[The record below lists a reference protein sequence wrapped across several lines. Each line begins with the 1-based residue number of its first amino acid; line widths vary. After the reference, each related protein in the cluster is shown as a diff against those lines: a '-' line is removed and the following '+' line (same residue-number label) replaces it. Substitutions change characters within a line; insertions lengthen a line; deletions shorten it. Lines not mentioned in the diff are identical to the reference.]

1 MKSELINIKE
11 IKTNP
16 LNPRIIKDDKY
27 KKLVKSIQEFPEM
40 LELRP
45 LVIDE
50 NNIVLGGNMRLRV
63 LQELKYKQVP
73 CVRAKDLTAEQK
85 NEFIIKD
92 NLGYGEW
99 DWDVLG
105 NDWDAE
111 LLDAWGLENPN
122 SEDFEED
129 TIIVPNEEEIRF
141 YKKTYVLLSFP
152 PKLFMTVKQAL
163 EPILNLDGMEYEQGS
178 N

>member
-1 MKSELINIKE
+1 MKTELINIRE

-16 LNPRIIKDDKY
+16 NNPRIIKDDKY

-50 NNIVLGGNMRLRV
+50 NNIVLGGNMRLRA

-73 CVRAKDLTAEQK
+73 CVRANDLTAEQK

-99 DWDVLG
+99 DWDALG

-111 LLDAWGLENPN
+111 LLDEWGLDIPGMNN
-122 SEDFEED
+122 SFSDANKEIFVEDLEKSTCF
-129 TIIVPNEEEIRF
+129 F
-141 YKKTYVLLSFP
+141 
-152 PKLFMTVKQAL
+152 KLEYTM
-163 EPILNLDGMEYEQGS
+163 PEYELLKKKIKDSGKTAES
-178 N
+178 IFYEALI